1 MLVSG
6 IGYDN
11 HRLEKNRIL
20 VIGGVKIPFEKGLAG
35 HSDADVLVHAII
47 DSILGASGEKDI
59 GSFFPDTDPTYKNIS
74 SLELLKI
81 VSDFIKTKIV
91 YVDAVIIA
99 EKPKLAALISEMRSN
114 ISSALKI
121 SVERVNIKAKTN
133 EGIGAVG
140 RGEGISA
147 YVVCTVDRN
156 FSNNE

>member
-11 HRLEKNRIL
+11 HRLEKNKVL

-35 HSDADVLVHAII
+35 HSDADVLIHAII
-47 DSILGASGEKDI
+47 DAILGASGEKDI

-81 VSDFIKTKIV
+81 VVGFIKTKIV
-91 YVDAVIIA
+91 YIDAVVIA
-99 EKPKLAALISEMRSN
+99 EKPKLSTFISEMKSN
-114 ISSALKI
+114 ISSTLSI

-133 EGIGAVG
+133 EGIGSVG

-147 YVVCTVDRN
+147 YAVCTVDRN
-156 FSNNE
+156 FSNG